1 MDNIV
6 VKITAESDM
15 SDAQKDL
22 EVFKQKESEILT
34 AMEAVRKKQLEFIN
48 DTKQLKTANAEYK
61 KLEKDLKTTQT
72 TMAGFATQQKKV
84 NDSVVAGATSSKSLR
99 TQIASIREELSR
111 MEMAGDSSSK
121 SYINLSVQAGKLQD
135 QMGDTRQT
143 IQHLSSD
150 TRGLDTAMGIGRG
163 LAGGFTAAT
172 SAAALLGGESEAL
185 TKAFLKV
192 QAVMSILNGVQE
204 VANMLNKN
212 SAVMDNLKTAAENSS
227 TLAKIKN
234 VGSTI
239 SQNVVTT
246 VQTGLE
252 SKNVVVK
259 GLSTAAQWALNTAVL
274 AFPIVA
280 LVAGLTAIVAG
291 FTLFAN
297 GAAKAKKEQEQ
308 LNNESMNFSEDMKI
322 RNRNIE
328 RTLELMNA
336 QGKSTAELKKYEI
349 DRATENKKYYQQQY
363 NYILSNKRAEK
374 EQVEEARKNM
384 TDSSDN
390 LSNVYHKYKV
400 AEITEDKK
408 AVDDKKA
415 LNEKAL
421 QDKKALNEKALQDRK
436 DKLAKE
442 LEAVKETR
450 KKEKAYLLTMEVEG
464 EALSKKALTNSIT
477 NLKKSEK
484 EKDPILQA
492 AADKLTKRVN
502 DNIEKAN
509 DQYKND
515 QQNAENSEQRRE
527 QELQAAMQ
535 TTTEIGNLLFDYKKQ
550 KLDQELSDLEYYY
563 TTDAEA
569 AAKNKDLKLI
579 SEDEMAAK
587 KLQIRQQQTK
597 ADKEQALFNIAIGTA
612 QNIIAA
618 KLNPILIGLAVA
630 LGIAQTAAVLS
641 RPLPKYAKGLKG
653 GKGGHFA
660 TVGELGA
667 ETMWIPDNAAII
679 PHNRQMSLD
688 TFKEFNI
695 PMDIDSRLM
704 PGDSIDYDK
713 LGKAVAQNVKIPTP
727 KPVTIHVDKSGVA
740 VDYVGSKTT
749 YLNKKYSGSWN

>member
-1 MDNIV
+1 MDNVV
-6 VKITAESDM
+6 VKFTAESDF
-15 SDAQKDL
+15 SEATKDFDSL
-22 EVFKQKESEILT
+22 KKKESEIVAGMEQIKQKQAEFAGAPKVISLLEKEYQKLET
-34 AMEAVRKKQLEFIN
+34 ELKSNKTSMEAFAKSTKNVN
-48 DTKQLKTANAEYK
+48 DTIA
-61 KLEKDLKTTQT
+61 
-72 TMAGFATQQKKV
+72 
-84 NDSVVAGATSSKSLR
+84 AGAVNNKSLR

-121 SYINLSVQAGKLQD
+121 AYINLSVQAGKLQD

-150 TRGLDTAMGIGRG
+150 TRGLDTAMGVGRG

-212 SAVMDNLKTAAENSS
+212 SAVMVNLKTAAENSS

-239 SQNVVTT
+239 SQNVATT

-297 GAAKAKKEQEQ
+297 GASKAKREQEQ
-308 LNNESMNFSEDMKI
+308 LNNESMNFSEDMKL
-322 RNRNIE
+322 RNRNTE
-328 RTLELMNA
+328 RTLELMAA
-336 QGKSTAELKKYEI
+336 QGKSTSELKKYEI

-384 TDSSDN
+384 VDSSDN

-408 AVDDKKA
+408 AV
-415 LNEKAL
+415 E
-421 QDKKALNEKALQDRK
+421 DKKALNEKALQDRK
-436 DKLAKE
+436 YKLAKE

-450 KKEKAYLLTMEVEG
+450 KKEKDYLLTMEVEG
-464 EALSKKALTNSIT
+464 EAATKKALTNSIV
-477 NLKKSEK
+477 NLKKTEK

-502 DNIEKAN
+502 DNIDKAN
-509 DQYKND
+509 DQDKND

-618 KLNPILIGLAVA
+618 ELNPILIGLAVA

-679 PHNRQMSLD
+679 PHNRQMNLD

-704 PGDSIDYDK
+704 RGDSIDYDK

>member
-1 MDNIV
+1 MDNVV
-6 VKITAESDM
+6 VKFTAESDF
-15 SDAQKDL
+15 SEATKDFDSL
-22 EVFKQKESEILT
+22 KKKESEIV
-34 AMEAVRKKQLEFIN
+34 AGMEQIKQKQAEFAGAPKVISLL
-48 DTKQLKTANAEYK
+48 DAEYK
-61 KLEKDLKTTQT
+61 KFEKDLKETRTS
-72 TMAGFATQQKKV
+72 MDGFAKSTKNV
-84 NDSVVAGATSSKSLR
+84 NDTVAASAVNNKSLR

-111 MEMAGDSSSK
+111 MEMAGEDSTK
-121 SYINLSVQAGKLQD
+121 AYINLSVQAGILQD

-150 TRGLDTAMGIGRG
+150 TRGLDTAMGVGRG

-185 TKAFLKV
+185 TNAFLKV

-212 SAVMDNLKTAAENSS
+212 SAVMVNLKTAAENSN
-227 TLAKIKN
+227 TIAKVKN
-234 VGSTI
+234 WGATVS
-239 SQNVVTT
+239 SNVATT

-308 LNNESMNFSEDMKI
+308 LNNESMNFSEDMKL
-322 RNRNIE
+322 RNRNTE
-328 RTLELMNA
+328 RTLELMAA
-336 QGKSTAELKKYEI
+336 QGKSTSELKKYEI

-384 TDSSDN
+384 VDSSDN

-408 AVDDKKA
+408 AV
-415 LNEKAL
+415 E
-421 QDKKALNEKALQDRK
+421 DKKALNEKALQDRK

-450 KKEKAYLLTMEVEG
+450 KKEKDYLLTMEVEG
-464 EALSKKALTNSIT
+464 EAATKKALTNSIV
-477 NLKKSEK
+477 NLKKTEK

-502 DNIEKAN
+502 DNIDKAN
-509 DQYKND
+509 DQDKSD

-679 PHNRQMSLD
+679 PHNRQMNLD

-695 PMDIDSRLM
+695 PMDIDSRFM
-704 PGDSIDYDK
+704 RGDSIDYDK